1 MSVKEKQAHA
11 KARCG
16 CDSFLCAGV
25 RLSCS
30 HRTILPP
37 QPLFPADELDNLL
50 APVALYP
57 DPLLAQI
64 LIAATFPD
72 QIDEAAQFCR
82 NDPDPGDIDVQVW
95 DVSVK
100 ALAHYP
106 TVLNKLTSHLDW
118 AAALGEAYVTQPDDV
133 MDSIQRLRQEA
144 MDAGN
149 LVDTPEQ
156 EVIVDGDDI
165 EIWPAQDEYIYVP
178 MYDPSL
184 AYFGSGGRFDGP
196 VVSFGPPQVI
206 GAWLNHDCGWRDRRI
221 HYHGWSTGN
230 GWVGRSRPY
239 VYISDVYV
247 NDSYRSVP
255 VNGSV
260 VSRTLN
266 SANLTRYHSV
276 HRELPRSGSIEPQS
290 PDPVEPRN
298 ITGASRA
305 TEPLSA
311 LRSGLMNS
319 FTAPPAPH
327 GVPHESTPHAQP
339 VQPSVPH
346 EVHSAPPPVQHEF
359 RPAPPARY

>member
-1 MSVKEKQAHA
+1 MRKPVAVAILFCVQACA
-11 KARCG
+11 PFLLAQD
-16 CDSFLCAGV
+16 DS
-25 RLSCS
+25 
-30 HRTILPP
+30 PP
-37 QPLFPADELDNLL
+37 QALFPADELDNLL

-106 TVLNKLTSHLDW
+106 TVLNKLASHLDW

-178 MYDPSL
+178 MYDPSRHTSVR
-184 AYFGSGGRFDGP
+184 AD
-196 VVSFGPPQVI
+196 
-206 GAWLNHDCGWRDRRI
+206 A
-221 HYHGWSTGN
+221 STAR
-230 GWVGRSRPY
+230 W
-239 VYISDVYV
+239 
-247 NDSYRSVP
+247 
-255 VNGSV
+255 
-260 VSRTLN
+260 
-266 SANLTRYHSV
+266 
-276 HRELPRSGSIEPQS
+276 
-290 PDPVEPRN
+290 
-298 ITGASRA
+298 
-305 TEPLSA
+305 SA
-311 LRSGLMNS
+311 L
-319 FTAPPAPH
+319 
-327 GVPHESTPHAQP
+327 
-339 VQPSVPH
+339 
-346 EVHSAPPPVQHEF
+346 
-359 RPAPPARY
+359 ARGK